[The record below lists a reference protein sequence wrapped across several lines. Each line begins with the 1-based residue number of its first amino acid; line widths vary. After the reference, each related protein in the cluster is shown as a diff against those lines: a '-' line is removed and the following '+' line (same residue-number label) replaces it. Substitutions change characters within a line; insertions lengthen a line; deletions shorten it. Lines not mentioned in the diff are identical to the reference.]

1 MKRKGIS
8 GRLIATTVLLAVLI
22 AAIAVGSTVLER
34 SEQKKT
40 EQELAARGEV
50 LNASVW
56 TYDNTVYLNS
66 ELYGF
71 DHRLE
76 TFLFV
81 GTDNSGNAD
90 PEDYH
95 GPMADFL
102 LLMVLDHTQDTIGY
116 IQIDRNTVTEVNEL
130 EPDGKLRGIHNIQI
144 CTAHWYG
151 RNPEMCAENTV
162 DAVKHYLGEL
172 ENIDGYFVINM
183 KDIGT
188 LNHTVGGVE
197 VTVQD
202 DMDAGVSDAF
212 TPGETLVL
220 DDRQAEQFLRMRR
233 IEGDVGQNA
242 ERMSRQRQYMAAFF
256 DKVRQRTVENPR
268 FGVELWEML
277 KDVAVT
283 NMNGNDF
290 SRIAQKLL
298 KGENKGIH
306 TIQGETILG
315 TIIQDGLTH
324 EEFYPDMQSKVDEMV
339 DMFSLVKLEA
349 PQEDD
354 ADEAEDLEDDG
365 ETEEEYDEDDV

>member
-8 GRLIATTVLLAVLI
+8 GRLIAATALLAVLI

-40 EQELAARGEV
+40 EQELAARGEA

-233 IEGDVGQNA
+233 NEGDVGQNA

-256 DKVRQRTVENPR
+256 DKVRQRTMENPR

-306 TIQGETILG
+306 TIQGETIQG

-324 EEFYPDMQSKVDEMV
+324 EEFYPDMQSKVNEMV

-365 ETEEEYDEDDV
+365 ETEEEYDEDDA